1 MVSVGSQWNITQ
13 ERDVTNVFI
22 IRDVVYSHDIRD
34 SRFAFYANNYKDYG
48 KPVSSDGTGI
58 NVLCQFPNFSI
69 LEENGVLV
77 IRDTTTPGDHRYA
90 FHPGSGNID
99 FGTPKTKMV
108 STQGTTALKGHRWL
122 IVVENGVLIFRDTL
136 TPGDHRYAFFAG
148 NYMDM

>member
-1 MVSVGSQWNITQ
+1 M
-13 ERDVTNVFI
+13 FI

-69 LEENGVLV
+69 QEENGVLV

-108 STQGTTALKGHRWL
+108 STQGTTALKGRRWL

-136 TPGDHRYAFFAG
+136 TAGDHRYAFFAG
-148 NYMDM
+148 NYIDM

>member
-13 ERDVTNVFI
+13 ETNVFI
-22 IRDVVYSHDIRD
+22 IRDVIYSHDIRD
-34 SRFAFYANNYKDYG
+34 SRFAFFANVNKDYG

-58 NVLCQFPNFSI
+58 NVLCKFPIFSFQ
-69 LEENGVLV
+69 EENGVLV
-77 IRDTTTPGDHRYA
+77 IRDTFNPGDHRYA
-90 FHPGSGNID
+90 FYPGSGNIN
-99 FGTPKTKMV
+99 FGTPKTKIV

-148 NYMDM
+148 NYIDM